1 MWGLTMKCYWW
12 IWVRVI
18 FSDLHIQNYGVKQL
32 LLCRSVKMYFIDLC
46 PPSLSSFPPSLLFEA
61 FRPLPTL
68 CISSTVNWL
77 SLISLTVS
85 SPASSSL
92 LLFLPQSP
100 AGWSPSAGGMERRWK
115 GKIKPSRGREG
126 DRHEGPIAGLTP
138 RGHGSGDYFPNNRHH
153 HGSLSSKP
161 QIFGKW
167 VQNML
172 WGTNAGGENNSDSN
186 KCLMLQAETM
196 ADGDS
201 REEKLKEHCEGN
213 FHIIN

>member
-12 IWVRVI
+12 IWERVI
-18 FSDLHIQNYGVKQL
+18 FRMCVFTYTKL

-46 PPSLSSFPPSLLFEA
+46 PPSLYSFSPSLLFEA
-61 FRPLPTL
+61 FCPPPTL

-115 GKIKPSRGREG
+115 GKINPSRGREG
-126 DRHEGPIAGLTP
+126 DRHEGPTAGLTP
-138 RGHGSGDYFPNNRHH
+138 RGRRSGDYFPNNRHH
-153 HGSLSSKP
+153 HGSLSSKS

-172 WGTNAGGENNSDSN
+172 WGTNA
-186 KCLMLQAETM
+186 
-196 ADGDS
+196 
-201 REEKLKEHCEGN
+201 EEKTILIRTNVWCYRQRRWRMVTAERKS
-213 FHIIN
+213 

>member
-12 IWVRVI
+12 IWERGI
-18 FSDLHIQNYGVKQL
+18 FRMCVFTYTKL

-46 PPSLSSFPPSLLFEA
+46 PPSLYSFPPSLLFEA

-115 GKIKPSRGREG
+115 GKINPSRGREG

-138 RGHGSGDYFPNNRHH
+138 RGRRSGDYFPNNRHH

-186 KCLMLQAETM
+186 KCLMHRQRRWRMVTAERK
-196 ADGDS
+196 S
-201 REEKLKEHCEGN
+201 
-213 FHIIN
+213 